1 MFRTF
6 QPSFQVQVVERSFFS
21 CPFDILKFVSQRET
35 LSQNTILGKREKNRR
50 ISPSLS
56 FSLPFETHP
65 SAIRE
70 RKEKKICLV
79 LSSLQK
85 FLPTKKNFAAEK
97 NNSLG
102 EEEYFVSSSSS
113 PLSSFL
119 EKTSPHEISRNL
131 ERRGRRAAK
140 RRWPA
145 RRTHRRRENTVRKGR
160 RALACVFVRVV
171 AAAAL
176 RGVAI
181 QRGRVGA
188 ARAAFPTSAA
198 ALALARNP
206 GPLAA
211 AAAATALHPFAPA

>member
-1 MFRTF
+1 MQKSPPTCLELSNPLSKSKSLKD
-6 QPSFQVQVVERSFFS
+6 PSFRARSTSWNSFLNVKH
-21 CPFDILKFVSQRET
+21 CLKIQSSAKEKRIGEYRLLYFEK
-35 LSQNTILGKREKNRR
+35 LSRFL
-50 ISPSLS
+50 
-56 FSLPFETHP
+56 FETHP

-131 ERRGRRAAK
+131 ERKERKESSEAAMAGKENSPTAWEHGAK
-140 RRWPA
+140 R
-145 RRTHRRRENTVRKGR
+145 
-160 RALACVFVRVV
+160 
-171 AAAAL
+171 
-176 RGVAI
+176 
-181 QRGRVGA
+181 
-188 ARAAFPTSAA
+188 
-198 ALALARNP
+198 
-206 GPLAA
+206 
-211 AAAATALHPFAPA
+211 

>member
-50 ISPSLS
+50 ISPSLFRKTRLS

-119 EKTSPHEISRNL
+119 EKTSPTKFREI
-131 ERRGRRAAK
+131 
-140 RRWPA
+140 
-145 RRTHRRRENTVRKGR
+145 
-160 RALACVFVRVV
+160 
-171 AAAAL
+171 
-176 RGVAI
+176 
-181 QRGRVGA
+181 
-188 ARAAFPTSAA
+188 
-198 ALALARNP
+198 
-206 GPLAA
+206 
-211 AAAATALHPFAPA
+211 

>member
-65 SAIRE
+65 SAIRK

-119 EKTSPHEISRNL
+119 EKNLPPRNFAKFRK
-131 ERRGRRAAK
+131 EGEEGEQRSGDGRQGELTDGV
-140 RRWPA
+140 
-145 RRTHRRRENTVRKGR
+145 RTRCEK
-160 RALACVFVRVV
+160 
-171 AAAAL
+171 
-176 RGVAI
+176 
-181 QRGRVGA
+181 VGE
-188 ARAAFPTSAA
+188 
-198 ALALARNP
+198 
-206 GPLAA
+206 
-211 AAAATALHPFAPA
+211 H